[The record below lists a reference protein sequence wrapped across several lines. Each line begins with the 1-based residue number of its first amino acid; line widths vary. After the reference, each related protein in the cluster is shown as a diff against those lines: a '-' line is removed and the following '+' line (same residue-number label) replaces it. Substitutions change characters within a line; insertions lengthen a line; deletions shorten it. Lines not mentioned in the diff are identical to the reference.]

1 MIETF
6 EENLQK
12 KTTSVLCQDLV
23 TKLEDINF
31 SVMASMKDAD
41 PRTRTVMGKM
51 KNSIYPLL
59 IAAREIQKRQ
69 KKAGR
74 AS

>member
-6 EENLQK
+6 ERNLQK
-12 KTTSVLCQDLV
+12 KDTSTLCQDLV

-41 PRTRTVMGKM
+41 PRTRMVLGKM

-59 IAAREIQKRQ
+59 ISAREIQKRQ
-69 KKAGR
+69 KEAGR
-74 AS
+74 AP